1 MSKIK
6 PKSNY
11 LALLKW
17 VVLPALALAFW
28 GNSGSQEVLQTK
40 DFQDQAHAIVHQA
53 AIEKAPFSD
62 LSSNLNDFEYFEI
75 EEEDNDDDDQQYTN
89 GQSNNPES
97 LLLMLHASVRFAQLP
112 PLKKIKLFILFHSW
126 KSFLLL

>member
-28 GNSGSQEVLQTK
+28 GNSSSVEVLQTK
-40 DFQDQAHAIVHQA
+40 GFQDQAPAIAHQA
-53 AIEKAPFSD
+53 AFEKAPFSD

-89 GQSNNPES
+89 GQSASPES
-97 LLLMLHASVRFAQLP
+97 LLLMLHASVRFTQLP
-112 PLKKIKLFILFHSW
+112 PQKKIKLFILFHSW